1 MVVAIFNFSF
11 RFATLSSNQ
20 PLIRLH
26 FSRVSQSDGLIIICF
41 VDIDECAKNT
51 HKCGAN
57 SYCNN
62 TNGGYNCTCHP
73 GYYGDGTNC
82 EPGEMAGFVSTWKI
96 FEKVCK
102 QTILLN
108 RSVPKVQFTWP
119 LFHDG

>member
-51 HKCGAN
+51 HKCSAN
-57 SYCNN
+57 SFGC
-62 TNGGYNCTCHP
+62 
-73 GYYGDGTNC
+73 GDGGWT
-82 EPGEMAGFVSTWKI
+82 PVMKM
-96 FEKVCK
+96 
-102 QTILLN
+102 
-108 RSVPKVQFTWP
+108 
-119 LFHDG
+119 DGNKARHL